1 MLPRSSWL
9 ERYLKVRR
17 RCLVHYFCIALL
29 CGCSVSDRHFQGALS
44 FVCLAGCLFR
54 GAASLLHRLFPKGD
68 AVTCV
73 WEHVAKNPRF
83 LLLAFAFLFDLVSFD
98 AAAGLRI
105 RHGSPGLLLCLWHF
119 SLPSHRQREGRFF
132 LWLPFCLALLAFS
145 VFSASQLQAIS
156 VHSRFCGLMLGTFGA
171 LRG

>member
-17 RCLVHYFCIALL
+17 RCLVHYFCVALL

-68 AVTCV
+68 AVFGSTLRRTLVFFSYLLRFCLIL
-73 WEHVAKNPRF
+73 F
-83 LLLAFAFLFDLVSFD
+83 LLTLPPDSGFAMALLVFFFAYGILACHRTGKGKAGFLS
-98 AAAGLRI
+98 
-105 RHGSPGLLLCLWHF
+105 
-119 SLPSHRQREGRFF
+119 
-132 LWLPFCLALLAFS
+132 LPFCLALLAFS
-145 VFSASQLQAIS
+145 VFSNSQLQAIS
-156 VHSRFCGLMLGTFGA
+156 VHSRFFGLMLGTFGT